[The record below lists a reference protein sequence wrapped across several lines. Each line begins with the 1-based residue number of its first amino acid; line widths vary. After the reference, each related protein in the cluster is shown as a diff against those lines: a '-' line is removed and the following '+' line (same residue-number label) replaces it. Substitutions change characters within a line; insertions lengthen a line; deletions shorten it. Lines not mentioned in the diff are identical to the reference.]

1 LTAASSLLGESSSE
15 ANVKLVYLAR
25 NPLDAQVVRGAL
37 ESRGIETQVRG
48 ESLWGVRGE
57 LPVSADTVPS
67 VWVSD
72 VDEEAALKLIARRRL
87 SLAALA
93 PWVCSRC
100 GEEIEGQFDSCW
112 RCAGASS

>member
-1 LTAASSLLGESSSE
+1 VHPE

-48 ESLWGVRGE
+48 ESLWGVRGG
-57 LPVSADTVPS
+57 LPVSADTAPS

-72 VDEEAALKLIARRRL
+72 ADEEAALKLIARRRL
-87 SLAALA
+87 PLAALA